1 MVRAA
6 AGAGGGHAEAGE
18 AGATVTVGDYMTQ
31 NPLSVKPGT
40 GVVEAMELICGRRVA
55 GLPVVDDDGT
65 CVGTVSDYDLL
76 ALDATPGRVDRR
88 EQEGFFP
95 AADQSWDNF
104 KSLRKRVE
112 KADGKT
118 VADVMTGADDLVSCN
133 PWSPISEAANI
144 MVRRKLRRLPVLGEN
159 RELLGILTRGDVMQA
174 ALDAENVAYTPKRG
188 R

>member
-1 MVRAA
+1 MA
-6 AGAGGGHAEAGE
+6 
-18 AGATVTVGDYMTQ
+18 
-31 NPLSVKPGT
+31 N
-40 GVVEAMELICGRRVA
+40 
-55 GLPVVDDDGT
+55 
-65 CVGTVSDYDLL
+65 
-76 ALDATPGRVDRR
+76 
-88 EQEGFFP
+88 
-95 AADQSWDNF
+95 
-104 KSLRKRVE
+104 
-112 KADGKT
+112 KT